1 MSEEGG
7 ESGGSRA
14 VAIAAKIF
22 LSLKTLA
29 TPSGQTQST
38 NSIRIFPFMTLTAG
52 RGIRVSTYPSHTI
65 LAYVIKSGWPH
76 VLLLTRVTRP
86 LTFPFFSVLSSLF
99 FSFFFFNLPTTTVF
113 SKRLLLLVLRAR
125 SISWEIREIINHC
138 IRSQSFSEITR
149 HSNPFVKNNINDFM
163 ILPLFRVPCFLWE
176 RRKWNGTT
184 DSWKVTGRFRTICLF
199 RNTVRFDVYRTKI
212 FMQNYL
218 LTWHY

>member
-99 FSFFFFNLPTTTVF
+99 FSFFFFNLPTTSFQQTF
-113 SKRLLLLVLRAR
+113 APPRFTSTKYLVRNSR
-125 SISWEIREIINHC
+125 NHKSLYSVA
-138 IRSQSFSEITR
+138 I
-149 HSNPFVKNNINDFM
+149 V
-163 ILPLFRVPCFLWE
+163 
-176 RRKWNGTT
+176 
-184 DSWKVTGRFRTICLF
+184 
-199 RNTVRFDVYRTKI
+199 
-212 FMQNYL
+212 
-218 LTWHY
+218 